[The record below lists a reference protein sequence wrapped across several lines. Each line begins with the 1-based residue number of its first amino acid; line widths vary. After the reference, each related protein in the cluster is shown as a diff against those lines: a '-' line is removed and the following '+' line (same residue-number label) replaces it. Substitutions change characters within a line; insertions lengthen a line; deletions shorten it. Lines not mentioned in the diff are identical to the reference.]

1 MWEELRDI
9 FNREDY
15 NFDQTARGDSAII
28 FADQL
33 SIYEIVKNYL
43 HNVKKYSQ
51 GEWKYNEI
59 CLQYFDLWKFLLS
72 V

>member
-51 GEWKYNEI
+51 GE
-59 CLQYFDLWKFLLS
+59 
-72 V
+72 